1 MGPGGII
8 TSMVE
13 MVPTLAGAETLLAST
28 KGFNSNTGWLVNT
41 NPTFCFNK
49 TLKDSNSG
57 ILVYSTSFKKAK
69 SSSVLSHPFILKSKA
84 FLITVFFPITRCPL
98 LSKIVLLIY

>member
-1 MGPGGII
+1 MEIDKAWKKEIEEGSIPVGPGGII

-28 KGFNSNTGWLVNT
+28 KGFNSNTGWLVNI

-49 TLKDSNSG
+49 GLKDSN
-57 ILVYSTSFKKAK
+57 
-69 SSSVLSHPFILKSKA
+69 
-84 FLITVFFPITRCPL
+84 
-98 LSKIVLLIY
+98 

>member
-28 KGFNSNTGWLVNT
+28 KGFNSNTGYSENI
-41 NPTFCFNK
+41 NPTLSLIK
-49 TLKDSNSG
+49 GIIEAKLG
-57 ILVYSTSFKKAK
+57 ILFLFFISFKKA
-69 SSSVLSHPFILKSKA
+69 
-84 FLITVFFPITRCPL
+84 
-98 LSKIVLLIY
+98 